1 MRYLVKFLIFLVLLY
16 IVLSYYG
23 LFSFSYGFCKS
34 VNDINFD
41 VLTIKNIKALEI
53 GNGYYVIIQTS
64 LHTYTGLIEGHDDLA
79 LTIIS
84 LLTNSNYD
92 KISYAPLIICSI
104 LMLITIFFPKRKKEE
119 IVSETPQHIYVDEDE
134 SKDSSTS
141 NKKAPGVIGSTAG
154 AILAIIL
161 LVLITI
167 IIIVIVNNIT
177 KTHSSSNNGNDNENT
192 YVPDTSV
199 DNGDFSFNVVNDEI
213 TLISVYYTITP
224 KVNIE
229 FVKYR
234 ITIYDDDN
242 TILYETIEEKRNL
255 KSYSTY
261 KYNVEVGLVNFFKVD
276 KVMFSVIDGKK
287 ALN

>member
-104 LMLITIFFPKRKKEE
+104 LMLITIFFPKRKKEK

-134 SKDSSTS
+134 SKELEFVDSQLF
-141 NKKAPGVIGSTAG
+141 VIVSKY
-154 AILAIIL
+154 ISECVVLL
-161 LVLITI
+161 LVL
-167 IIIVIVNNIT
+167 V
-177 KTHSSSNNGNDNENT
+177 
-192 YVPDTSV
+192 
-199 DNGDFSFNVVNDEI
+199 FNP
-213 TLISVYYTITP
+213 LLS
-224 KVNIE
+224 
-229 FVKYR
+229 
-234 ITIYDDDN
+234 IY
-242 TILYETIEEKRNL
+242 L
-255 KSYSTY
+255 
-261 KYNVEVGLVNFFKVD
+261 
-276 KVMFSVIDGKK
+276 
-287 ALN
+287 